1 MSRSHRALAGGAVLA
16 LQAIVRIGTTILV
29 APLLVRFEG
38 QETLGAYSVVLQLIS
53 YLVLLELGLSRALSR
68 EIAQLSGGADS
79 GETLSRVIG
88 TSALF
93 LLGIGATVM
102 VLTLLLAQFLPLW
115 FAAKADVISSARS
128 ALLIIAAW
136 MFFKFPL
143 SLFNVF
149 LFARQR
155 IALYGAIALSGDLLR
170 AFLSVGLVWSGYG
183 LLGLATAMV
192 VCEALMSIASWYL
205 SRYEWR
211 ALLKAS
217 FDVDVLRRL
226 LAIGLPLSL
235 MSLGD
240 QLTFHSQDLMAGLL
254 MGAGGAATIYAMRM
268 PGFTAASV
276 VWRMIESA
284 VPGLNDLRGRGATE
298 ALRSAH
304 HRLTSY
310 VLGAGVWLASGI
322 CAFNRPLVEAW
333 VGADLYQTGGV
344 TAGIAFFMLVGTFNA
359 VLTHFLTVEGN
370 LTHYPL
376 VVVFAGLVTL
386 VLGLGFGQYFG
397 LSGVVWGAALG
408 VLVTTPFLVRRNAL
422 LLGAKTWPMIAGIV
436 SRGFRCAGLG
446 VAACAG
452 YGLARELGMTVPWTI
467 GLGLSMIVGAFGY
480 IAFGLLP
487 QDRSTLI
494 RWLTGTSHAVR

>member
-155 IALYGAIALSGDLLR
+155 IALYGAIALSGDL
-170 AFLSVGLVWSGYG
+170 
-183 LLGLATAMV
+183 
-192 VCEALMSIASWYL
+192 
-205 SRYEWR
+205 
-211 ALLKAS
+211 
-217 FDVDVLRRL
+217 
-226 LAIGLPLSL
+226 
-235 MSLGD
+235 
-240 QLTFHSQDLMAGLL
+240 LTFHSQDLMAGLL